1 MEQNNEWAED
11 RLAKLNPE
19 GEWQPHVATAL
30 ARFERRLEQRRA
42 RQKFIGLRAIPV
54 AIVAAICVVT
64 FPAPRALAQR
74 ALAPCLEACES
85 LAFSPTDIHDHL
97 HELMWAVHSFLG
109 FAPPD
114 FETTDATGASFR
126 LSNSMGKVVVLNF
139 WATWCKP
146 CQDEIPWFVEFQRN
160 YGNDGFEVI
169 GVSLDDGGWKA
180 VRPAMESLK
189 INYRVAIA
197 DSALAQK
204 YGGLAALPETL
215 LIDQKGRLLARH
227 SGITSK
233 SQYERE
239 IVRALW
245 KDLST
250 AERDRLRPEGLE

>member
-1 MEQNNEWAED
+1 MEQNNQWVED

-19 GEWQPHVATAL
+19 GEWQPHVTTAL
-30 ARFERRLEQRRA
+30 ARFEQQRDRRR
-42 RQKFIGLRAIPV
+42 FIGARAISV
-54 AIVAAICVVT
+54 AIVAALCVVT

-74 ALAPCLEACES
+74 VLAPCVEACES
-85 LAFSPTDIHDHL
+85 LAFSPGDIHDHL
-97 HELMWAVHSFLG
+97 HQLMWFVHSFLG
-109 FAPPD
+109 FSPPD
-114 FETTDATGASFR
+114 FEATDATGANFR

-146 CQDEIPWFVEFQRN
+146 CQNEIPWFVEFQRN

-189 INYRVAIA
+189 INYRVAIG
-197 DSALAQK
+197 DNALAQK
-204 YGGLAALPETL
+204 YGGLTALPETL
-215 LIDQKGRLLARH
+215 LIDRKGRLLARH
-227 SGITSK
+227 VGITDK

-245 KDLST
+245 NGLST
-250 AERDRLRPEGLE
+250 SERDRLRPEGLE